1 MKQYC
6 YADFVSWFDTSFEIR
21 KKSNTCLYSENE
33 LPEDE
38 YTCELED
45 DILGM
50 EDEDSDV
57 VQENLSCERE
67 TFEFKDGSVMRKRKK
82 PESHQISHHQFK

>member
-1 MKQYC
+1 MIQYC
-6 YADFVSWFDTSFEIR
+6 YADFVSWFDTSFEKR
-21 KKSNTCLYSENE
+21 YTCLDTENE

-50 EDEDSDV
+50 EEED
-57 VQENLSCERE
+57 
-67 TFEFKDGSVMRKRKK
+67 
-82 PESHQISHHQFK
+82 

>member
-1 MKQYC
+1 M
-6 YADFVSWFDTSFEIR
+6 
-21 KKSNTCLYSENE
+21 
-33 LPEDE
+33 PEDE

-50 EDEDSDV
+50 EEDSDV

-67 TFEFKDGSVMRKRKK
+67 IFEFKDEK
-82 PESHQISHHQFK
+82 PTESHQISHQFK